1 MAAAEPAPAPAKA
14 APALGS
20 LFPTKKKNFKGTNL
34 SSAGGQKEVKKKSA
48 GGGTDEWGEE
58 EVTNEKLRVAVQV
71 EELNT
76 NENDVVEDKPTWKPK
91 ESKGDDADEKT
102 TKQYPSLARSV
113 KPGAGASSA
122 GPAAPA
128 KVEGISGKASKFD
141 ALNDHEE
148 EEEEED
154 KNDNAA
160 DGEAAA
166 KKAAKKEAKRLEKE
180 RREKEAAQAAA
191 KRDKKERVVMV
202 DGVPD
207 TKIRPDMDAIQAKY
221 DGRRKRPVVEI
232 DED

>member
-14 APALGS
+14 APNLGS
-20 LFPTKKKNFKGTNL
+20 LFPAKKKNFKGTNL
-34 SSAGGQKEVKKKSA
+34 SMGGQKEVKKKAAS
-48 GGGTDEWGEE
+48 GTDEWGEE
-58 EVTNEKLRVAVQV
+58 EVTNEKLRVNVQV

-76 NENDVVEDKPTWKPK
+76 NDNEVVEDKPTWKAAEK
-91 ESKGDDADEKT
+91 AKDEDAPEKT

-141 ALNDHEE
+141 ALNEEEDEE
-148 EEEEED
+148 EE
-154 KNDNAA
+154 KNVNTA
-160 DGEAAA
+160 DDAEAAA

-180 RREKEAAQAAA
+180 KREKEASQAAA
-191 KRDKKERVVMV
+191 TREKKERVVKV
-202 DGVPD
+202 GGVED